1 MPSPWNLGVQHV
13 FARDY
18 TFEARYIGTR
28 GIHLLY
34 QLQLNRA
41 AVVTPTHFLPTY
53 LTAPSQATLDALPL
67 TLTQLNNERLAP
79 GIGNTMAQYGFTSN
93 ITAYVPRGNS
103 EYHGL
108 AVEVTKRFSSHLLFK
123 GAYTWSHLLDDS
135 TAEVNSTTLSPRR
148 PQDFNNIRAEWASSL
163 LDRRQRLSFNWIYD
177 TPWMKNQ
184 KNWFLK
190 NIVGNYTVSGVY
202 VVESPEYATPQS

>member
-67 TLTQLNNERLAP
+67 TLTQLTNERLAP
-79 GIGNTMAQYGFTSN
+79 GIGNTLAQYGFTSN
-93 ITAYVPRGNS
+93 ITAYVPAATANIT
-103 EYHGL
+103 
-108 AVEVTKRFSSHLLFK
+108 AWQPSSPSASAATCCSK
-123 GAYTWSHLLDDS
+123 ARTPGA
-135 TAEVNSTTLSPRR
+135 
-148 PQDFNNIRAEWASSL
+148 I
-163 LDRRQRLSFNWIYD
+163 
-177 TPWMKNQ
+177 
-184 KNWFLK
+184 
-190 NIVGNYTVSGVY
+190 
-202 VVESPEYATPQS
+202 